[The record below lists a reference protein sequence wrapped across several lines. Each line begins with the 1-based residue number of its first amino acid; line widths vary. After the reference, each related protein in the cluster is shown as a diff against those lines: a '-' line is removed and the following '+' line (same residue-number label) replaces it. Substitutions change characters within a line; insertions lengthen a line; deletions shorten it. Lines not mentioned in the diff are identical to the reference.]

1 MIKSHITEL
10 SRLGVPF
17 FNTSPELVVGSEGVE
32 GEDEREGGLIQIK
45 EIELKN
51 LREKM
56 IHLMEDL
63 CSE

>member
-1 MIKSHITEL
+1 MIKSHTSEL
-10 SRLGVPF
+10 FRLGVPF
-17 FNTSPELVVGSEGVE
+17 FNTSPELVMVGDEAE
-32 GEDEREGGLIQIK
+32 GEDDRKGALIRIK
-45 EIELKN
+45 EIELKK

>member
-1 MIKSHITEL
+1 MIKSHASEL

-17 FNTSPELVVGSEGVE
+17 FNTSPELVVGSEVVE
-32 GEDEREGGLIQIK
+32 GEEDREGGLIRIK
-45 EIELKN
+45 EIELKK
-51 LREKM
+51 LREKI